1 VKRACFGALGVA
13 ILVACSS
20 RTHKDSRQGD
30 ASVGTTGALA
40 SSAATRGSASADPS
54 AAPTKPGM
62 LWVPSGTLRAGTPAE
77 KVPRVPDEELAGVPI
92 EMQGFYIDQ
101 HPWPNEPGAI
111 PTTNVTRD
119 EAEALCTS
127 KGKRLCTE
135 LEWERACKGPENTTY
150 EYGDAYRSAT
160 CGTGQAPEVAARR
173 PAGES
178 TQCKSGFG
186 VSDMHGIVSE
196 WTSSSW
202 GRGAKDPSLGVLR
215 GGNATVG
222 ELAGRCANGLA
233 RAPSKKSPTMGLRC
247 CAGPKNAA
255 EVKLALEGAPGVS
268 MAGSDAT
275 APWASELATVVASAI
290 DPKTL
295 RGQKWVPLANEEL
308 FVVQGCGTATPRQCG
323 LLVGRV
329 RNGKRYVAANA
340 VVGRELGEVSKGS
353 DAKHLRLRAL
363 DLKGTFSKDIA
374 YVYGKVEV
382 GELKRP

>member
-1 VKRACFGALGVA
+1 MKRILLLAF
-13 ILVACSS
+13 LVACGS
-20 RTHKDSRQGD
+20 RTHKESRDGD
-30 ASVGTTGALA
+30 ASVATTGAAA
-40 SSAATRGSASADPS
+40 SSGTKAVASASADPA
-54 AAPTKPGM
+54 AAPAKPGM
-62 LWVPSGTLRAGTPAE
+62 IWIPAGKLRAGTPPE
-77 KVPRVPDEELAGVPI
+77 KVPRVADEELAGVPI
-92 EMQGFYIDQ
+92 EMNGFYIDQ

-119 EAEALCTS
+119 EAEALCTA

-178 TQCKSGFG
+178 AQCKSAFG
-186 VSDMHGIVSE
+186 VADMHGIVSE

-202 GRGAKDPSLGVLR
+202 GRGAKDPTLGVLR

-222 ELAGRCANGLA
+222 ELAGRCSNGLA

-247 CAGPKNAA
+247 CAGPKNPA
-255 EVKLALEGAPGVS
+255 EVKLSLEGTPGLS
-268 MAGSDAT
+268 TATADAT
-275 APWASELATVVASAI
+275 APWASELTTVLSSEI

-295 RGQKWVPLANEEL
+295 RGQKWIPLANEEL
-308 FVVQGCGTATPRQCG
+308 IVVQGCGTSVPRQCG
-323 LLVGRV
+323 LLIGRL
-329 RNGKRYVAANA
+329 RNNRRFVAANA
-340 VVGRELGEVSKGS
+340 PIGRELGEVSKGA

-363 DLKGTFSKDIA
+363 DVKGTFSRDVA

>member
-1 VKRACFGALGVA
+1 MRRAVVFA
-13 ILVACSS
+13 IAFLVACGS
-20 RTHKDSRQGD
+20 RTHKEAREGD
-30 ASVGTTGALA
+30 ASVATTGAGGV
-40 SSAATRGSASADPS
+40 SSASTRASASVDPA
-54 AAPTKPGM
+54 AAPAKPGM
-62 LWVPSGTLRAGTPAE
+62 MWIPAGTLRAGTPAE

-92 EMQGFYIDQ
+92 ELGGFYIDQ

-119 EAEALCTS
+119 EAEALCVS

-178 TQCKSGFG
+178 PQCKSGFG

-202 GRGAKDPSLGVLR
+202 GRGAKDPTLGVLR

-233 RAPSKKSPTMGLRC
+233 RAPSKKSATMGLRC
-247 CAGPKNAA
+247 CAGPKNEA
-255 EVKLALEGAPGVS
+255 EVKLKLEGTPGLGPAS
-268 MAGSDAT
+268 LDAIT
-275 APWASELATVVASAI
+275 PWSSELATVVSQPI

-295 RGQKWVPLANEEL
+295 RGLHWIPVANEEL
-308 FVVQGCGTATPRQCG
+308 FVVQGCGTGMPHSCG
-323 LLVGRV
+323 LVVGRV
-329 RNGKRYVAANA
+329 RNGKRYVASNA
-340 VVGRELGEVSKGS
+340 VVGREPGEVARSG
-353 DAKHLRLRAL
+353 DARHLRVRAL
-363 DLKGTFSKDIA
+363 DVRGTFSREIT
-374 YVYGKVEV
+374 YVYGKIEL

>member
-1 VKRACFGALGVA
+1 
-13 ILVACSS
+13 
-20 RTHKDSRQGD
+20 
-30 ASVGTTGALA
+30 
-40 SSAATRGSASADPS
+40 
-54 AAPTKPGM
+54 
-62 LWVPSGTLRAGTPAE
+62 
-77 KVPRVPDEELAGVPI
+77 VPDEELAAVPI

-111 PTTNVTRD
+111 STTNVTRD
-119 EAEALCTS
+119 EAEALCTT

-160 CGTGQAPEVAARR
+160 CGTGQTPEVAARR

-178 TQCKSGFG
+178 PQCKSGFG
-186 VSDMHGIVSE
+186 VSDMHGIVAE

-202 GRGAKDPSLGVLR
+202 GRGAKDPTLGVLR

-247 CAGPKNAA
+247 CAGTRNAA
-255 EVKLALEGAPGVS
+255 EVTLTRDGTPGLATA
-268 MAGSDAT
+268 AGDSR
-275 APWASELATVVASAI
+275 APWASELATVVASEIA
-290 DPKTL
+290 PKTM
-295 RGQKWVPLANEEL
+295 RGQRWIPLANEEL

-340 VVGRELGEVSKGS
+340 VVGRELGDVSKGR

-363 DLKGTFSKDIA
+363 DLKGTFSRELS
-374 YVYGKVEV
+374 YVYGKVEL

>member
-1 VKRACFGALGVA
+1 MVWIPA
-13 ILVACSS
+13 
-20 RTHKDSRQGD
+20 
-30 ASVGTTGALA
+30 
-40 SSAATRGSASADPS
+40 
-54 AAPTKPGM
+54 
-62 LWVPSGTLRAGTPAE
+62 GTLRVGTPADR
-77 KVPRVPDEELAGVPI
+77 VPRVPDEELAAVPI
-92 EMQGFYIDQ
+92 EMGGFYIDQ

-119 EAEALCTS
+119 EADALCAS

-160 CGTGQAPEVAARR
+160 CGTGQAPEIAARR

-178 TQCKSGFG
+178 PQCKSAFG
-186 VSDMHGIVSE
+186 VADMHGIVSE

-202 GRGAKDPSLGVLR
+202 GRGAKDPTLGVLR

-233 RAPSKKSPTMGLRC
+233 RSPSKKSPSMGLRC

-255 EVKLALEGAPGVS
+255 EVKLTLDGTPGLAPAS
-268 MAGSDAT
+268 LDAIT
-275 APWASELATVVASAI
+275 PWSSELTTVIAQEI

-295 RGQKWVPLANEEL
+295 RGVRWTPVSNEEL
-308 FVVQGCGTATPRQCG
+308 FVVQGCGTASPRACG

-329 RNGKRYVAANA
+329 RDGKRYVGANT
-340 VVGRELGEVSKGS
+340 VVGHDPADVVKSG
-353 DAKHLRLRAL
+353 DARHVRFRAL
-363 DLKGTFSKDIA
+363 DVRGLFSRELR
-374 YVYGKVEV
+374 YVYGKIEL
-382 GELKRP
+382 GELQRP